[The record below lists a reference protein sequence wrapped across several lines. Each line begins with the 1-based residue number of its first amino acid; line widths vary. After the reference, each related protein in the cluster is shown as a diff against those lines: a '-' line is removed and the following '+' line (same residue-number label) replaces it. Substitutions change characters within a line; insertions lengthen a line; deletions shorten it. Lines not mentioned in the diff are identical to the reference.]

1 MQRNKHISKKCKIH
15 NDIFEK
21 SLRRILDLGCL
32 LSLELMVLVR
42 SACCCHKGI
51 WYVFSNGFFKML
63 VKKFMFGPYV
73 TRVGGGGGGD
83 IFGVCV
89 VVIRE
94 FGMCVLTV
102 AFELTKLG
110 SLNHNVCLFCFV
122 TQYRSDSLHNCIGI
136 CQ

>member
-1 MQRNKHISKKCKIH
+1 MQ
-15 NDIFEK
+15 
-21 SLRRILDLGCL
+21 
-32 LSLELMVLVR
+32 
-42 SACCCHKGI
+42 SACCHHKGI

-73 TRVGGGGGGD
+73 TRGGGD
-83 IFGVCV
+83 DMFGVCV

-94 FGMCVLTV
+94 CGMCVLTV
-102 AFELTKLG
+102 ASELTKLG
-110 SLNHNVCLFCFV
+110 SLNRNVCIFCFL